1 MVAHP
6 ANEQTPVRP
15 NHSRPSRRGMAHA
28 SRTPPFSMSSAR
40 SNHTPP
46 NRPLRAP
53 RKSRRRALFAIP
65 LLGMLALAL
74 LWAVIIARLSVE
86 KDSAYKEAAA
96 SAAIL
101 SSALEQHTVKAI
113 HQVDQITR
121 FVKFEFEKSPAH
133 FNLASAVEKGVVPS
147 DTLIQVSL
155 VNAKGILFANTAE
168 LHPKPINLSDR
179 EHFKVHLAHNDDRLY
194 ISKPVLGRV
203 SSHWT
208 LQMTRRLNN
217 PDGSFAG
224 IVVVSE
230 DPSYFTNDF
239 YNNAAIG
246 KEGVIAVVSDT
257 GAVLARRT
265 GSVSNAP
272 GAFSAS
278 GVYPI
283 AERVTGTIIDPLDG
297 VTRIVSY
304 RHLDGYPLAVMVGLS
319 QNEEFADYTHTRN
332 VYLLMTSF
340 ITLAMLAFFGVA
352 TGLIGKLL
360 GREREMT
367 QLAEYDLLTGLANRY
382 ATLRG
387 LRNDVS
393 MPSSLSRL
401 GLLFIDLDNF
411 KTVNDT
417 LGHNAGDIVL
427 QMTASRLSDAVG
439 DEGSLARIGGDE
451 FVVVMKGD
459 DVERRAVRLAEAIIR
474 LFSEPFD
481 VRGSSFVLHASIGIA
496 LHTVANESEID
507 LLKKADLAMYS
518 AKDAGK
524 NCYQFYA
531 PHLSH
536 RADHLM
542 RWEQQLRV
550 ALAEGQLFLAYQ
562 PKIDLVQRTI
572 TGFEALARWDHP
584 EHGVISA
591 NEFISI
597 AESTGLI
604 VPIGDFVIRT
614 ACAQIAR
621 WRDDGHDTLTLAV
634 NISPVQF
641 WRGDLIETISQ
652 ALLDTGIDAN
662 RLELEI
668 TETAMMEYPELVS
681 EKIVALKKLG
691 IRIAL
696 DDFGTGYS
704 SLSYLHRFSVDTLK
718 VDRSFVQAIPNDRSV
733 CVMVSSIVHLARSLG
748 LTVVV
753 EGTETEEQIA
763 WLSALGEIEAQG
775 FLFSR
780 PVPADAIPALIARF
794 GVRGE
799 HANLVAHRATGNA
812 GA

>member
-1 MVAHP
+1 M
-6 ANEQTPVRP
+6 T
-15 NHSRPSRRGMAHA
+15 HA
-28 SRTPPFSMSSAR
+28 SRTPPSSMSSAR

-46 NRPLRAP
+46 TRPLRAP
-53 RKSRRRALFAIP
+53 RRSRRRALFAIP

-74 LWAVIIARLSVE
+74 LWAVIVARLSVE

-121 FVKFEFEKSPAH
+121 FVKFEFEKSPAR

-155 VNAKGILFANTAE
+155 VNAKGVLFANTTE
-168 LHPKPINLSDR
+168 PHPKPINLADR

-265 GSVSNAP
+265 GSFSNAP

-283 AERVTGTIIDPLDG
+283 AERVTGTIVDPIDG

-319 QNEEFADYTHTRN
+319 QREEFADYYHTRN

-393 MPSSLSRL
+393 MPASLSRL

-427 QMTASRLSDAVG
+427 RMTASRLSDAVG

-459 DVERRAVRLAEAIIR
+459 DIERRAVRLAESVIR
-474 LFSEPFD
+474 MFAEPFD

-550 ALAEGQLFLAYQ
+550 ALAEAQLFLAYQ
-562 PKIDLVQRTI
+562 PKIDLTHRTI

-584 EHGVISA
+584 EHGIISA
-591 NEFISI
+591 NEFIST

-614 ACAQIAR
+614 ACEQLAR

-652 ALLDTGIDAN
+652 ALQDTGIDAS

-780 PVPADAIPALIARF
+780 PVPADAIPALIARY
-794 GVRGE
+794 GVYGGGSSGG
-799 HANLVAHRATGNA
+799 ALRAAGSTGT
-812 GA
+812 

>member
-1 MVAHP
+1 MSSSRSHA
-6 ANEQTPVRP
+6 ARAARPVR
-15 NHSRPSRRGMAHA
+15 A
-28 SRTPPFSMSSAR
+28 T
-40 SNHTPP
+40 
-46 NRPLRAP
+46 
-53 RKSRRRALFAIP
+53 RKSRRRRALFAIP
-65 LLGMLALAL
+65 LLGTLALAL
-74 LWAVIIARLSVE
+74 LWVAIIARLSVE
-86 KDSAYKEAAA
+86 KDSAFRDAGA

-101 SSALEQHTVKAI
+101 STALEQHTVKAI

-121 FVKFEFEKSPAH
+121 FVKYEFEKSPTR
-133 FNLASAVEKGVVPS
+133 FNLASTVEKGVVPS
-147 DTLIQVSL
+147 DTLIQVSILDARGRL
-155 VNAKGILFANTAE
+155 VANTAE
-168 LHPKPINLSDR
+168 AHPKPIDLSDR
-179 EHFKVHLAHNDDRLY
+179 EHFKVHMQRNDDDLY
-194 ISKPVLGRV
+194 ISKPVFGRV
-203 SSHWT
+203 SRHWT
-208 LQMTRRLNN
+208 LQMTRRLNH

-224 IVVVSE
+224 VVVVSE
-230 DPSYFTNDF
+230 DPAYFTNDF
-239 YNNAAIG
+239 YNNATLG
-246 KEGVIAVVSDT
+246 KDGVIAVISDT
-257 GAVLARRT
+257 GAVLARST
-265 GSVSNAP
+265 GSTQKKP
-272 GAFSAS
+272 GTFSAS
-278 GVYPI
+278 GVYPVS
-283 AERVTGTIIDPLDG
+283 ERASGTYVDPIDG
-297 VTRIVSY
+297 IVRIVSY
-304 RHLDGYPLAVMVGLS
+304 RHLDGYPLGVMVGLS
-319 QNEEFADYTHTRN
+319 QAEEFADYHHTRN
-332 VYLLMTSF
+332 VYLLMTGF

-367 QLAEYDLLTGLANRY
+367 QLAEFDLLTGLANRY
-382 ATLRG
+382 ATLRS
-387 LRNDVS
+387 LRNDVAL
-393 MPSSLSRL
+393 PSNLSRL
-401 GLLFIDLDNF
+401 AILFIDLDNF

-427 QMTASRLSDAVG
+427 QMTAARLSDAVAN
-439 DEGSLARIGGDE
+439 EGALARIGGDE
-451 FVVVMKGD
+451 FVVVVKGEN
-459 DVERRAVRLAEAIIR
+459 VERRAERLAEAIVR
-474 LFSEPFD
+474 MFGEPFD

-496 LHTVANESEID
+496 LHSVENESEID

-550 ALAEGQLFLAYQ
+550 ALSDGQLFLAYQ
-562 PKIDLVQRTI
+562 PKIDLTYRCI
-572 TGFEALARWDHP
+572 TGFEALVRWDHP

-614 ACAQIAR
+614 ACEQLAR
-621 WRDDGHDTLTLAV
+621 WRNEGHDKLTLAV

-641 WRGDLIETISQ
+641 WRGDLIDTISR
-652 ALLDTGIDAN
+652 ALAETGIEAR

-681 EKIVALKKLG
+681 EKIVALKRLG
-691 IRIAL
+691 IRVAL

-704 SLSYLHRFSVDTLK
+704 SLSYLHRFAVDTLK
-718 VDRSFVQAIPNDRSV
+718 VDRSFIQAIPADRSV

-763 WLSALGEIEAQG
+763 WLAALGRIEAQG

-780 PVPADAIPALIARF
+780 PVPSDGIAALLARF
-794 GVRGE
+794 GVCGGDRARAAGRDI
-799 HANLVAHRATGNA
+799 ANAAKQSFGSD
-812 GA
+812 

>member
-1 MVAHP
+1 
-6 ANEQTPVRP
+6 
-15 NHSRPSRRGMAHA
+15 
-28 SRTPPFSMSSAR
+28 MSSAR

-121 FVKFEFEKSPAH
+121 FVKFEFEKSPAR

-168 LHPKPINLSDR
+168 LHPQPINLSDR
-179 EHFKVHLAHNDDRLY
+179 EHFKVHLAHNDDRLF

-283 AERVTGTIIDPLDG
+283 AERVTGTIIDPIDG

-319 QNEEFADYTHTRN
+319 QTEEFADYTHTRN

-393 MPSSLSRL
+393 MPASLSRL

-427 QMTASRLSDAVG
+427 QMTASRLADAVG

-474 LFSEPFD
+474 MFGEPFD

-550 ALAEGQLFLAYQ
+550 ALAEEQLFLAYQ
-562 PKIDLVQRTI
+562 PKIDLTHRTI

-614 ACAQIAR
+614 ACEQIAR
-621 WRDDGHDTLTLAV
+621 WRDEGHDTLTLAV

-652 ALLDTGIDAN
+652 ALQDTGIPAN
-662 RLELEI
+662 RLEIEI

-753 EGTETEEQIA
+753 EGTETEEQIT

-799 HANLVAHRATGNA
+799 HPNVVAHRATGST

>member
-1 MVAHP
+1 
-6 ANEQTPVRP
+6 
-15 NHSRPSRRGMAHA
+15 
-28 SRTPPFSMSSAR
+28 MSSAR
-40 SNHTPP
+40 SSHSSPP
-46 NRPLRAP
+46 RPLRTP

-168 LHPKPINLSDR
+168 THPQPINLSDR

-257 GAVLARRT
+257 GTVLARRT

-283 AERVTGTIIDPLDG
+283 AERVTGTIVDPIDG

-319 QNEEFADYTHTRN
+319 QTEEFADYYHTRN

-393 MPSSLSRL
+393 APASLSRL

-439 DEGSLARIGGDE
+439 DEGTLARIGGDE

-474 LFSEPFD
+474 MFGEPFD

-562 PKIDLVQRTI
+562 PKIDLAHRTI

-584 EHGVISA
+584 EHGIISA

-614 ACAQIAR
+614 ACRQIAR
-621 WRDDGHDTLTLAV
+621 WHEEGHDTLTLAV

-641 WRGDLIETISQ
+641 WRGDLIETISRTLQ
-652 ALLDTGIDAN
+652 ETGIEASH
-662 RLELEI
+662 LELEI

-733 CVMVSSIVHLARSLG
+733 CVMVASIVHLARSLG

-780 PVPADAIPALIARF
+780 PVPADAIPALIARY
-794 GVRGE
+794 GVRGDRPQI
-799 HANLVAHRATGNA
+799 VPHRATGNA
-812 GA
+812 NA

>member
-1 MVAHP
+1 MSASRPP
-6 ANEQTPVRP
+6 APHVVRP
-15 NHSRPSRRGMAHA
+15 P
-28 SRTPPFSMSSAR
+28 
-40 SNHTPP
+40 
-46 NRPLRAP
+46 RAP
-53 RKSRRRALFAIP
+53 RKPRRRALFAIP
-65 LLGMLALAL
+65 LLGILALAL
-74 LWAVIIARLSVE
+74 LWAVIVARLAVE
-86 KDSAYKEAAA
+86 KDSAFREATA

-101 SSALEQHTVKAI
+101 STALEQHTIKAI

-121 FVKFEFEKSPAH
+121 FVKYEFEKSPAH
-133 FNLASAVEKGVVPS
+133 FNLSATVEKGVVPS
-147 DTLIQVSL
+147 DTLIQVSIVGARGEL
-155 VNAKGILFANTAE
+155 IANTSD
-168 LHPKPINLSDR
+168 PNPRPIDLSDR
-179 EHFKVHLAHNDDRLY
+179 EHFKVHQHNSADLLY

-203 SSHWT
+203 SGHWT
-208 LQMTRRLNN
+208 LQITRRLNH

-230 DPSYFTNDF
+230 DPSYFTSDF

-246 KEGVIAVVSDT
+246 RDGVIAVVSDT

-265 GSVSNAP
+265 GALDNAP

-278 GVYPI
+278 GVYPV
-283 AERVTGTIIDPLDG
+283 AERASGTYVDPIDG
-297 VTRIVSY
+297 VARIVSY
-304 RHLDGYPLAVMVGLS
+304 RHLDGYPLGVMVGLS
-319 QNEEFADYTHTRN
+319 QAEEFSDYHHTRN
-332 VYLLMTSF
+332 VYLLMTTF

-387 LRNDVS
+387 LRNDVAL
-393 MPSSLSRL
+393 PSSLARL
-401 GLLFIDLDNF
+401 ALLFIDLDNF

-417 LGHNAGDIVL
+417 LGHNAGDVVL
-427 QMTASRLSDAVG
+427 QMTAARLAGAVR
-439 DEGSLARIGGDE
+439 DEGTLARIGGDE
-451 FVVVMKGD
+451 FVVVVKGD
-459 DVERRAVRLAEAIIR
+459 DVERRAVRLSETIIKM
-474 LFSEPFD
+474 FGEPFE
-481 VRGSSFVLHASIGIA
+481 VRGSAFVLHASIGIA
-496 LHTVANESEID
+496 LHSVANESEID

-562 PKIDLVQRTI
+562 PKIDLTLRCI
-572 TGFEALARWDHP
+572 TGFEALARWNHP

-614 ACAQIAR
+614 ACEQLALWQR
-621 WRDDGHDTLTLAV
+621 DGHATLTLAV

-641 WRGDLIETISQ
+641 WRGDLIDTISRT
-652 ALLDTGIDAN
+652 LRETGVEAS

-668 TETAMMEYPELVS
+668 TETARMEYPELVS
-681 EKIVALKKLG
+681 EKITALKQFGL
-691 IRIAL
+691 RIAL

-704 SLSYLHRFSVDTLK
+704 SLSYLHRFPVDTLK
-718 VDRSFVQAIPNDRSV
+718 VDRSFVQAIPGDRSV
-733 CVMVSSIVHLARSLG
+733 CVMVASIVHLARSLG

-753 EGTETEEQIA
+753 EGTETDEQIA
-763 WLSALGEIEAQG
+763 WLAALGQIEAQG

-780 PVPADAIPALIARF
+780 PVPADGIPALLARF
-794 GVRGE
+794 GVRGADGTRLSE
-799 HANLVAHRATGNA
+799 RRHAADVTRDPSDAN
-812 GA
+812 

>member
-1 MVAHP
+1 
-6 ANEQTPVRP
+6 
-15 NHSRPSRRGMAHA
+15 
-28 SRTPPFSMSSAR
+28 MSSSRSHTARAAR
-40 SNHTPP
+40 SV
-46 NRPLRAP
+46 RAT
-53 RKSRRRALFAIP
+53 RRSRRRRALFAIP
-65 LLGMLALAL
+65 LLGTLALAL
-74 LWAVIIARLSVE
+74 LWVAIIARLSVE
-86 KDSAYKEAAA
+86 KDSAYREAAA

-101 SSALEQHTVKAI
+101 STALEQHTVKAI

-121 FVKFEFEKSPAH
+121 FVKYEFEKSPAH
-133 FNLASAVEKGVVPS
+133 FNLASTVEKGVVPS

-155 VNAKGILFANTAE
+155 LDSRGRLLANTVDP
-168 LHPKPINLSDR
+168 HPKPIDLSDR
-179 EHFKVHLAHNDDRLY
+179 EHFKVHSQRNDNDLY

-203 SSHWT
+203 SRHWT
-208 LQMTRRLNN
+208 LQMTRRLNH

-224 IVVVSE
+224 VVVVSE
-230 DPSYFTNDF
+230 DPAYFTNDF
-239 YNNAAIG
+239 YNNATLG
-246 KEGVIAVVSDT
+246 KDGVIAVISDT
-257 GAVLARRT
+257 GAVLARST
-265 GSVSNAP
+265 GSAQKTP
-272 GAFSAS
+272 GTFSAS
-278 GVYPI
+278 GVYPVS
-283 AERVTGTIIDPLDG
+283 ERASGTYVDPIDG
-297 VTRIVSY
+297 IVRIVSY
-304 RHLDGYPLAVMVGLS
+304 RHLDGYPLGVMVGLS
-319 QNEEFADYTHTRN
+319 QADELADYHHTRN

-367 QLAEYDLLTGLANRY
+367 QLAEFDLLTGLANRY
-382 ATLRG
+382 ATLRS
-387 LRNDVS
+387 LRNDVAL
-393 MPSSLSRL
+393 PSNLSRL
-401 GLLFIDLDNF
+401 AILFIDLDNF

-427 QMTASRLSDAVG
+427 QMTAARLSDAVMN
-439 DEGSLARIGGDE
+439 EGALARIGGDE
-451 FVVVMKGD
+451 FVVVVKGD
-459 DVERRAVRLAEAIIR
+459 DVERRAERLAEAIVR
-474 LFSEPFD
+474 MFAEPFD

-496 LHTVANESEID
+496 LHSVENESEID

-550 ALAEGQLFLAYQ
+550 ALSDGQLFLAYQ
-562 PKIDLVQRTI
+562 PKIDLTYRCI
-572 TGFEALARWDHP
+572 TGFEALVRWDHP

-614 ACAQIAR
+614 ACEQLAR
-621 WRDDGHDTLTLAV
+621 WRSEGHDKLTLAV

-641 WRGDLIETISQ
+641 WRGDLIDTISR
-652 ALLDTGIDAN
+652 ALVETGVEAR

-691 IRIAL
+691 IRVAL

-718 VDRSFVQAIPNDRSV
+718 VDRSFIQAIPADRSV

-763 WLSALGEIEAQG
+763 WLTALGRIEAQG

-780 PVPADAIPALIARF
+780 PVPADGIPALLARF
-794 GVRGE
+794 GVCGGDGAHAARRGT
-799 HANLVAHRATGNA
+799 ASTAKQSFGSD
-812 GA
+812 

>member
-1 MVAHP
+1 M
-6 ANEQTPVRP
+6 
-15 NHSRPSRRGMAHA
+15 SPSR
-28 SRTPPFSMSSAR
+28 SS
-40 SNHTPP
+40 HTPP

-133 FNLASAVEKGVVPS
+133 FNLASTVEKGVVPS

-155 VNAKGILFANTAE
+155 VNAQGILFANTAE
-168 LHPKPINLSDR
+168 LHPQPINLSDR
-179 EHFKVHLAHNDDRLY
+179 EHFKVHLANNDDRLY

-246 KEGVIAVVSDT
+246 KEGVISVVSDT

-283 AERVTGTIIDPLDG
+283 AERVTGTIVDPIDG

-319 QNEEFADYTHTRN
+319 QAEEFADYYHTRN

-427 QMTASRLSDAVG
+427 QMTAARLSDAVG
-439 DEGSLARIGGDE
+439 DEGSLSRIGGDE

-474 LFSEPFD
+474 MFAEPFD

-550 ALAEGQLFLAYQ
+550 ALADGQLFLAYQ
-562 PKIDLVQRTI
+562 PKIDLTHRTI

-584 EHGVISA
+584 EHGIISA

-614 ACAQIAR
+614 ACEQIAR
-621 WRDDGHDTLTLAV
+621 WRDEGHDTLTLAV

-641 WRGDLIETISQ
+641 WRGDLIETISHT
-652 ALLDTGIDAN
+652 LRETGIDAN

-718 VDRSFVQAIPNDRSV
+718 VDRSFVQAIPHDRSV

-753 EGTETEEQIA
+753 EGTETDEQVA

-780 PVPADAIPALIARF
+780 PVPADAIPGLIARY
-794 GVRGE
+794 GVRGDRPK
-799 HANLVAHRATGNA
+799 VIVHRARGSS

>member
-1 MVAHP
+1 MSS
-6 ANEQTPVRP
+6 
-15 NHSRPSRRGMAHA
+15 SRSHA
-28 SRTPPFSMSSAR
+28 SHAAR
-40 SNHTPP
+40 SP
-46 NRPLRAP
+46 RAS

-65 LLGMLALAL
+65 LLGTLALAL

-86 KDSAYKEAAA
+86 KESAYREATA

-101 SSALEQHTVKAI
+101 STALEQHTVKAI

-121 FVKFEFEKSPAH
+121 FVKYEFEKSPEH
-133 FNLASAVEKGVVPS
+133 FNLASTVEKGVVPS

-155 VNAKGILFANTAE
+155 VDARGELMANTSE
-168 LHPKPINLSDR
+168 LNPRRIDLSDR
-179 EHFKVHLAHNDDRLY
+179 EHFRVHEQHNDDRLY

-203 SSHWT
+203 SGHWT
-208 LQMTRRLNN
+208 LQMTRRLNH

-230 DPSYFTNDF
+230 DPSYFTSDF

-246 KEGVIAVVSDT
+246 KDGVIGVVSDT

-265 GSVSNAP
+265 GSLENAP

-278 GVYPI
+278 GVYPV
-283 AERVTGTIIDPLDG
+283 AERVSGTYVDPIDG

-304 RHLDGYPLAVMVGLS
+304 RHLEGYPLGVLVGLS
-319 QNEEFADYTHTRN
+319 QAEEFADYNHTRN

-387 LRNDVS
+387 LRNDVAL
-393 MPSSLSRL
+393 PSSLSRL

-427 QMTASRLSDAVG
+427 QMTAARLSDAVA
-439 DEGSLARIGGDE
+439 DEGTLARIGGDE
-451 FVVVMKGD
+451 FVVVVKGD
-459 DVERRAVRLAEAIIR
+459 DVERRAVRLAEAVIKM
-474 LFSEPFD
+474 FGEPFD

-496 LHTVANESEID
+496 LHSVANESEID

-550 ALAEGQLFLAYQ
+550 ALADGQLFLAYQ
-562 PKIDLVQRTI
+562 PKIDLTHRCI

-614 ACAQIAR
+614 ACEQLAR
-621 WRDDGHDTLTLAV
+621 WQRDGHDTLTLAV

-641 WRGDLIETISQ
+641 WRGDLIDTISRTLQ
-652 ALLDTGIDAN
+652 ETGIEAR
-662 RLELEI
+662 RLEIEI

-681 EKIVALKKLG
+681 EKIIALKKLG

-718 VDRSFVQAIPNDRSV
+718 VDRSFVQAIPGDRSV
-733 CVMVSSIVHLARSLG
+733 CVMVASIVHLARSLG

-753 EGTETEEQIA
+753 EGTETDEQIA
-763 WLSALGEIEAQG
+763 WLAALGQIEAQG

-780 PVPADAIPALIARF
+780 PVPADGIPALLARF
-794 GVRGE
+794 GICGVE
-799 HANLVAHRATGNA
+799 HGPRAERRHVADSTKHPSNSD
-812 GA
+812 

>member
-1 MVAHP
+1 M
-6 ANEQTPVRP
+6 
-15 NHSRPSRRGMAHA
+15 
-28 SRTPPFSMSSAR
+28 
-40 SNHTPP
+40 
-46 NRPLRAP
+46 
-53 RKSRRRALFAIP
+53 
-65 LLGMLALAL
+65 
-74 LWAVIIARLSVE
+74 
-86 KDSAYKEAAA
+86 
-96 SAAIL
+96 
-101 SSALEQHTVKAI
+101 
-113 HQVDQITR
+113 
-121 FVKFEFEKSPAH
+121 
-133 FNLASAVEKGVVPS
+133 
-147 DTLIQVSL
+147 
-155 VNAKGILFANTAE
+155 
-168 LHPKPINLSDR
+168 
-179 EHFKVHLAHNDDRLY
+179 
-194 ISKPVLGRV
+194 
-203 SSHWT
+203 
-208 LQMTRRLNN
+208 
-217 PDGSFAG
+217 
-224 IVVVSE
+224 
-230 DPSYFTNDF
+230 
-239 YNNAAIG
+239 
-246 KEGVIAVVSDT
+246 
-257 GAVLARRT
+257 
-265 GSVSNAP
+265 
-272 GAFSAS
+272 
-278 GVYPI
+278 
-283 AERVTGTIIDPLDG
+283 TGTIIDPIDG

-319 QNEEFADYTHTRN
+319 QTEEFADYYHTRN

-393 MPSSLSRL
+393 MPASLSRL

-474 LFSEPFD
+474 MFGEPFD

-562 PKIDLVQRTI
+562 PKIDLTHRHI

-614 ACAQIAR
+614 ACEQIAR
-621 WRDDGHDTLTLAV
+621 WRDEGHDTLTLAV

-652 ALLDTGIDAN
+652 ALQDTGIDAN
-662 RLELEI
+662 RLEIEI
-668 TETAMMEYPELVS
+668 TETAMMEYPGRVREDRRAEEARHPHRARRFRHRLFVAVVPAPLLRRHAEGRPLVRAGDPERS
-681 EKIVALKKLG
+681 QRVRDG
-691 IRIAL
+691 
-696 DDFGTGYS
+696 
-704 SLSYLHRFSVDTLK
+704 V
-718 VDRSFVQAIPNDRSV
+718 VDRASRA
-733 CVMVSSIVHLARSLG
+733 LARPDRRRRRHG
-748 LTVVV
+748 NRGADHVARRARRDR
-753 EGTETEEQIA
+753 GA
-763 WLSALGEIEAQG
+763 R
-775 FLFSR
+775 F
-780 PVPADAIPALIARF
+780 PVLATGAGRCDSALIARF
-794 GVRGE
+794 GVRGD
-799 HANLVAHRATGNA
+799 APNVIAHRATGST

>member
-1 MVAHP
+1 
-6 ANEQTPVRP
+6 
-15 NHSRPSRRGMAHA
+15 MAHA
-28 SRTPPFSMSSAR
+28 SRTPPSSMSSAR

-121 FVKFEFEKSPAH
+121 FVKFEFEKSPAR

-168 LHPKPINLSDR
+168 LHPQPINLSDR
-179 EHFKVHLAHNDDRLY
+179 EHFKVHLAHNDDRLF

-265 GSVSNAP
+265 GSVNNAP

-283 AERVTGTIIDPLDG
+283 AERVTGTIIDPIDG

-319 QNEEFADYTHTRN
+319 QTEEFADYTHTRN

-393 MPSSLSRL
+393 MPASLSRL

-427 QMTASRLSDAVG
+427 QMTASRLADAVD

-474 LFSEPFD
+474 MFSEPFD

-562 PKIDLVQRTI
+562 PKIDLTHRTI

-584 EHGVISA
+584 VHGVISA

-614 ACAQIAR
+614 ACEQIAR
-621 WRDDGHDTLTLAV
+621 WRDEGHDTLTLAV

-652 ALLDTGIDAN
+652 ALQDTGIDAN
-662 RLELEI
+662 RLEIEI

-753 EGTETEEQIA
+753 EGTETEEQIT

-794 GVRGE
+794 GVRGDRP
-799 HANLVAHRATGNA
+799 NVVAHRATGST

>member
-1 MVAHP
+1 
-6 ANEQTPVRP
+6 
-15 NHSRPSRRGMAHA
+15 
-28 SRTPPFSMSSAR
+28 MSSSRSHAARAAR
-40 SNHTPP
+40 SV
-46 NRPLRAP
+46 RAT
-53 RKSRRRALFAIP
+53 RRSRRRRALFAIP
-65 LLGMLALAL
+65 LLGTLALAL
-74 LWAVIIARLSVE
+74 LWVAIIARLSVE
-86 KDSAYKEAAA
+86 KDSAYREAAA

-101 SSALEQHTVKAI
+101 STALEQHTVKAI

-121 FVKFEFEKSPAH
+121 FVKYEFEKSPAH
-133 FNLASAVEKGVVPS
+133 FNLASTVEKGVVPS

-155 VNAKGILFANTAE
+155 LDSRGRLLANTADP
-168 LHPKPINLSDR
+168 HPKPIDLSDR
-179 EHFKVHLAHNDDRLY
+179 EHFKVHSQRNDNDLY

-203 SSHWT
+203 SRHWT
-208 LQMTRRLNN
+208 LQMTRRLNH

-224 IVVVSE
+224 VVVVSE
-230 DPSYFTNDF
+230 DPAYFTNDF
-239 YNNAAIG
+239 YNNATLG
-246 KEGVIAVVSDT
+246 KDGVIAVISDT
-257 GAVLARRT
+257 GAVLARST
-265 GSVSNAP
+265 GSAQKTP
-272 GAFSAS
+272 GTFSAS
-278 GVYPI
+278 GVYPVS
-283 AERVTGTIIDPLDG
+283 ERASGTYVDPIDG
-297 VTRIVSY
+297 IVRIVSY
-304 RHLDGYPLAVMVGLS
+304 RHLDGYPLGVMVGLS
-319 QNEEFADYTHTRN
+319 QADELADYHHTRN

-367 QLAEYDLLTGLANRY
+367 QLAEFDLLTGLANRY
-382 ATLRG
+382 ATLRS
-387 LRNDVS
+387 LRNDVAL
-393 MPSSLSRL
+393 PSNLSRL
-401 GLLFIDLDNF
+401 AILFIDLDNF

-427 QMTASRLSDAVG
+427 QMTAARLSDAVMN
-439 DEGSLARIGGDE
+439 EGALARIGGDE
-451 FVVVMKGD
+451 FVVVVKGD
-459 DVERRAVRLAEAIIR
+459 DVERRAERLAEAIVR
-474 LFSEPFD
+474 MFAEPFD

-496 LHTVANESEID
+496 LHSVENESEID

-550 ALAEGQLFLAYQ
+550 ALSDGQLFLAYQ
-562 PKIDLVQRTI
+562 PKIDLTYRCI
-572 TGFEALARWDHP
+572 TGFEALVRWDHP

-614 ACAQIAR
+614 ACEQLAR
-621 WRDDGHDTLTLAV
+621 WRSEGHDKLTLAV

-641 WRGDLIETISQ
+641 WRGDLIDTISR
-652 ALLDTGIDAN
+652 ALVETGVEAR

-691 IRIAL
+691 IRVAL

-718 VDRSFVQAIPNDRSV
+718 VDRSFIQAIPADRSV

-763 WLSALGEIEAQG
+763 WLTALGRIEAQG

-780 PVPADAIPALIARF
+780 PVPADGIPALLARF
-794 GVRGE
+794 GVCGGDGA
-799 HANLVAHRATGNA
+799 HAARRDTASTAKQSFGSD
-812 GA
+812 